1 MSIGSF
7 SVAVM
12 CVCWGL
18 GFWLGCGFEVMEKL
32 DQGVGSGCTSA
43 WPLVVWLVFLVD
55 LLLLLLFGFGFG
67 WVCCRTAM
75 SIVAPLLSSSV
86 RIVRRVISVRATI
99 RPTRLT
105 KRIGWLL

>member
-1 MSIGSF
+1 MFIGSF

-12 CVCWGL
+12 CVFWRL
-18 GFWLGCGFEVMEKL
+18 GFWLGGGFEVMEKL
-32 DQGVGSGCTSA
+32 DQGVGFGSASA
-43 WPLVVWLVFLVD
+43 WSLVVWLVFLVD
-55 LLLLLLFGFGFG
+55 MLLLLMSDFGCG